1 MTTLIVILDKLLSL
15 IQTWMVK
22 KENADAQ
29 TQRDQLEKNPSDWFT
44 QHFNGG
50 VSDNTN
56 TEANKANTKD

>member
-1 MTTLIVILDKLLSL
+1 MTALIVILDKLLSL

-29 TQRDQLEKNPSDWFT
+29 TQRDQLEEKPSAWFI
-44 QHFNGG
+44 QHFNGS